1 MWTQERHPMN
11 VCSSTAPDPST
22 SRVHHRPSALAATDA
37 MCFLDDLEG
46 GNDLNP
52 AESNAK
58 MASGRPSPDMAP
70 AHESIRLPPILG
82 EDAGEFTPEPR

>member
-1 MWTQERHPMN
+1 VLIDRARPEHIPRPPPSERPRGYGRD
-11 VCSSTAPDPST
+11 V
-22 SRVHHRPSALAATDA
+22 L
-37 MCFLDDLEG
+37 LDDLEG